1 MGLSPFFFL
10 PAKKLVNTTQ
20 KKEIDV
26 GFARRPSADKRAR
39 ALVSRRACH
48 PKRPVSRF
56 RDSSRVTPSRTRL
69 AAASARVE
77 RVWSCCSPEDTSRSS
92 PLSRHEVQGGADAP
106 QGLRAPHQG
115 VQRGT
120 RRPPGAR
127 RSPRPLRSR
136 PNRAKRSRRIRAARA
151 DWTFPA
157 RFLTTPKL
165 LRRASTFRRVA
176 KEKASDAPRIPIF
189 P

>member
-1 MGLSPFFFL
+1 MEKRSTHL
-10 PAKKLVNTTQ
+10 
-20 KKEIDV
+20 DV
-26 GFARRPSADKRAR
+26 GFARVVVRLTHDRAR
-39 ALVSRRACH
+39 SFFVARVVQRAPLHAFVTRHASRRRGRARQPRAH
-48 PKRPVSRF
+48 A
-56 RDSSRVTPSRTRL
+56 SSGS
-69 AAASARVE
+69 
-77 RVWSCCSPEDTSRSS
+77 WSCCSPEDTSRSS

-127 RSPRPLRSR
+127 GSPRSLRNR

-165 LRRASTFRRVA
+165 LRRAATFRRVA